1 MSIDTSW
8 NELTSSEKDMFQK
21 SCRKLLKQTFIV
33 RDKDEENRKL
43 YLFTAR
49 KPEIF
54 TQYFS
59 YIGFDIVVD
68 RDNGVVMLR
77 NCADFGENGKI
88 QANRL
93 ALKKAESMVL
103 CCLWTLYA
111 DRLRSGSLAQT
122 IMISMTD
129 LRFALEKYGLKE
141 PLDKTAMTNILT
153 LFSKYNLID
162 INGKIGETDCLIRL
176 YASLQFALDD
186 EEFKKFAEATSQ
198 RMMTKGGEQTLD
210 TEEDTWEDGE

>member
-8 NELTSSEKDMFQK
+8 KDLTSSEKDLFQR

-33 RDKDEENRKL
+33 RDKDDENKKL
-43 YLFTAR
+43 YFFTAR
-49 KPEIF
+49 MPDIF

-59 YIGFDIVVD
+59 FIGFDIVLD
-68 RDNGVVMLR
+68 RENGVVMLR

-93 ALKKAESMVL
+93 ALKKAESVVL

-141 PLDKTAMTNILT
+141 PLDKTVMVNALN
-153 LFSKYNLID
+153 LFSRYNLID
-162 INGKIGETDCLIRL
+162 INGKIGEADCLIRL
-176 YASLQFALDD
+176 YASLQFALDS
-186 EEFKKFAEATSQ
+186 EEIKNFVEATEK
-198 RMMTKGGEQTLD
+198 RMRAKGGEKEED
-210 TEEDTWEDGE
+210 VEEDTWDDAE

>member
-8 NELTSSEKDMFQK
+8 NELASSEKDMFQK

-43 YLFTAR
+43 YLFTAK

-68 RDNGVVMLR
+68 RENGVVMLR

-111 DRLRSGSLAQT
+111 DRLRDGSLAQT
-122 IMISMTD
+122 IMVSMTD

-153 LFSKYNLID
+153 LFSRYNLID
-162 INGKIGETDCLIRL
+162 INGKIGEADCLIRL

-186 EEFKKFAEATSQ
+186 EEFKKFAEATRQ
-198 RMMTKGGEQTLD
+198 RMMSKDGEQTSD

>member
-1 MSIDTSW
+1 MSMETMWED
-8 NELTSSEKDMFQK
+8 LTSSERDLFQR

-33 RDKDEENRKL
+33 RDKDDENKKL
-43 YLFTAR
+43 YYFASKR
-49 KPEIF
+49 PEMF

-59 YIGFDIVVD
+59 YIGFDIVLD
-68 RDNGVVMLR
+68 RENGVIMLR

-93 ALKKAESMVL
+93 GLKKAESMVL

-122 IMISMTD
+122 IVVSLTD

-141 PLDKTAMTNILT
+141 PLDKTTMGNILN
-153 LFSKYNLID
+153 LLSKYNLIEV
-162 INGKIGETDCLIRL
+162 NGKIGEADCMIRL
-176 YASLQFALDD
+176 YASLQFALDA
-186 EEFKKFAEATSQ
+186 EEFQKFAEATEK
-198 RMMTKGGEQTLD
+198 RMLVKEGTETED
-210 TEEDTWEDGE
+210 TEDDAE